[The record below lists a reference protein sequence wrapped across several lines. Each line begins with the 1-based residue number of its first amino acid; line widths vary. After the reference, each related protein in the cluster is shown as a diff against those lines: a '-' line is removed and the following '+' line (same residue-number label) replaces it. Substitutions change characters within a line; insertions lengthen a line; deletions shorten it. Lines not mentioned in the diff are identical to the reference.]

1 MCGRYS
7 AGQPQAIPARFP
19 KLLLRDDLAPRY
31 NVAPS
36 QAVSVA
42 LNDGSNM
49 VTHARWG
56 LVPAWANSVE
66 GQKVQPINA
75 KVETLAESRMF
86 APLVKRRRCILFAD
100 GFYEWRTERKQK
112 TPVYFRLKS
121 QEVFAFAGLW
131 DVWHDQLV
139 SCALLTGEPNI
150 LVAPVHNRMP
160 VMLDPDDAMTWIQE
174 GDASLADF
182 LPMLRPYPADL
193 MEAFPVSPKMNSP
206 TFDLAEAIQPA

>member
-36 QAVSVA
+36 QTVSVA
-42 LNDGSNM
+42 LNDGSNI
-49 VTHARWG
+49 VTRARWG

-100 GFYEWRTERKQK
+100 GFYEWRIDGKQK

-121 QEVFAFAGLW
+121 QEVFAFAGLL

-139 SCALLTGEPNI
+139 SCALLTGEPNM

-160 VMLDPDDAMTWIQE
+160 VMLDPDDAMTWIRE
-174 GDASLADF
+174 GDAALADF

-193 MEAFPVSPKMNSP
+193 MEAYPVSPKMNSAA
-206 TFDLAEAIQPA
+206 FDLTEAIQPA